1 MFQIQCLETHAK
13 NPTSL
18 SAKFCIDSLQQGQG
32 ITLGNA
38 LRRTLLSSVPG
49 TAITGARIA
58 GVSHEFSTIPNV
70 KEDVIEIL
78 LNIKQVVLKGVVNE
92 PALGRLDF
100 CGPGII
106 TVGDIKSNPQIKV
119 IEPTQYIATV
129 EAHTNLE
136 IEFLIES
143 GYGYSLSENKNK
155 SSQIKDFLAIDAAFM
170 PVRKVN
176 FFIETAQVSGD
187 KKTENLIFEVETNG
201 SITPVEATS
210 QALEIL
216 STLFNSLNFQ
226 NDNPEVVTAPIVQ
239 ESESNGTKLD
249 LQNTQ
254 IEELELS
261 VRAYNCLKRAN
272 IQTIGELINY
282 SKEELLEFKNFG
294 QKSADE
300 VCESLSRRFNTNL
313 K

>member
-1 MFQIQCLETHAK
+1 MFQIQCLETHSK

-18 SAKFCIDSLQQGQG
+18 FAKFCIDSLQQGQG

-58 GVSHEFSTIPNV
+58 GVNHEFSTIPNV

-78 LNIKQVVLKGVVNE
+78 LNIKQVVLKGIIDE
-92 PALGRLDF
+92 PILARLDF

-106 TVGDIKSNPQIKV
+106 TVGDIKNNPRIKV

-129 EAHTNLE
+129 EANTNLE
-136 IEFLIES
+136 IDFLIES
-143 GYGYSLSENKNK
+143 GYGYSLSEKKNK
-155 SSQIKDFLAIDAAFM
+155 SSSIKDFLAIDAAFM

-176 FFIETAQVSGD
+176 FFIETSQISGD
-187 KKTENLIFEVETNG
+187 KKTENLIFEIETNG
-201 SITPVEATS
+201 SITPIEATN

-216 STLFNSLNFQ
+216 STLFNSLNFK
-226 NDNPEVVTAPIVQ
+226 NDNPEVAAKPVIQKANPT
-239 ESESNGTKLD
+239 STKLD
-249 LQNTQ
+249 LHNTQ

-261 VRAYNCLKRAN
+261 VRAYNCLKRAD
-272 IQTIGELINY
+272 IQTIGELITY

-300 VCESLSRRFNTNL
+300 VCESLTRRFNTNL